1 VKIHSEVWGGFFRA
15 GSLAVLKPEYI
26 STNPWF
32 RQWHLIAKDI
42 SVMLE
47 QELPCSSRDAR
58 ALFCLETEDL
68 IVLQAECIAAPRNKL
83 SPDLGEYNRQ
93 ED

>member
-1 VKIHSEVWGGFFRA
+1 LKKFHSEVWVDFFVLDRWH
-15 GSLAVLKPEYI
+15 LKPEYI

-47 QELPCSSRDAR
+47 QEVTL
-58 ALFCLETEDL
+58 L
-68 IVLQAECIAAPRNKL
+68 
-83 SPDLGEYNRQ
+83 
-93 ED
+93 